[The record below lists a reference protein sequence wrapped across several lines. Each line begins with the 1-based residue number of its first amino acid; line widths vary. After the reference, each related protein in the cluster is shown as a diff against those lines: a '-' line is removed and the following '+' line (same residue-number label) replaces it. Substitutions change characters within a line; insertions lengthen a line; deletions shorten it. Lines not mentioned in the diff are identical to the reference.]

1 MLSKIRLMGNFFQI
15 KLKRRIDQ
23 LKTYS
28 KYAVVVQ
35 AFNRVGAGPKSSP
48 VLVMTSEDGM

>member
-1 MLSKIRLMGNFFQI
+1 MGNFFQI